1 MRLKHL
7 ELHGFKTF
15 ASRSEFTFPTGIT
28 AVVGPNGS
36 GKSNIADAIRWVLG
50 EQSFST
56 LRAKK
61 TEDLIFAGG
70 EGRARSG
77 MAEAYLTLD
86 NADGLF
92 PIEFS
97 EVTIGRRAYRDG
109 DNEYLLN
116 GNKVRLRDLG
126 ELLAQTGL
134 ARRTYTVMGQG
145 LIDQAL
151 SLRAEERRAL
161 FEEAA
166 GISLYQHKRED
177 ALRRLEETQHNLER
191 VKDILAEIGP
201 RVRQLERQARRSEDY
216 ARLSSEL
223 HEMQRTWFGFQ
234 WARQQAAL
242 RDARESCQAQAV
254 QLEERRAELI
264 ALGERLDVL
273 HRGQIELRSLLLRWQ
288 RESAGVREQAEALQ
302 RQRAVLDERARLL
315 AQHAEDARADVS
327 VLEAHMAALR
337 ERVSQAES
345 DLADMA
351 HRLGAQ
357 AQDIEAAQLALE
369 ERQAQR
375 QSAQQ
380 SITAAQETAR
390 RIESDLADAHSRR
403 KQLDERRAAL
413 SADVEAHRQAV
424 ESLHTTLAARRESL
438 AAIEAES
445 AALHTQTDARRADG
459 VELARQLDAIRARQ
473 VEIDRE
479 SAQALRAEA
488 ELRARYDALRAARAA
503 LAGFDS
509 GARNILSARLPG
521 VRGAIAR
528 LIDVQPGWERAIEA
542 ALGADLQAIL
552 VDAWTQ
558 AEAARQHLSAHQA
571 GGRATLVPLD
581 SLRDQPYELP
591 PLASSGGARR
601 ATDLV
606 ICDAS
611 IRPAIEALLGNFVV
625 VETLA
630 QARDL
635 LPALPP
641 GVNAVAQSGDVLRSS
656 GVIVSVASD
665 MGRAS
670 ASGELMAH
678 EREWRELPERLKA
691 ATERAAAIESK
702 RADESARAEEVTR
715 RQAALAEEARLLD
728 QAIAAQSAARGETV
742 REIES
747 IERDMAWKNELVD
760 RASAELRSL
769 SEREAVLLDEI
780 DAKASALHTQRQ
792 VISHLERQLDSL
804 PVEQHLARLTS
815 LQTAADVSEQLQRGQ
830 ESIVSAHRSALEQ
843 AQAQHD
849 ALLQRIQTIAEEQRR
864 IETQVAALREQ
875 EAGLDAEASA
885 VQQRIDPAEAELR
898 QTDAEHA
905 KAQGEERAARNRLQ
919 EVESRYNLSLM
930 EAARKEDELSHL
942 RVRIDEELGLVQ
954 LELADLTGPQPLPLA
969 PIVTELPA
977 VAELPEALE
986 QDMQRLRAHMRR
998 LGPINPDAQAEYTAE
1013 RERYEFL
1020 NAQSADLA
1028 QAIEQLQH
1036 VVAELDQLMQ
1046 RSFSETFYA
1055 IAEEFKTTFTTLFG
1069 GGSARLVLTDPD
1081 NLTQTGI
1088 DIVARPPGKKQ
1099 QGLALLSGGER
1110 SLTAAALLF
1119 AILRVKPPPFCI
1131 LDETDAA
1138 LDEANVGRFR
1148 DMIRRQSAHTQF
1160 VLITHNRG
1168 TIEAADTIYGVTME
1182 RDSSSRVYS
1191 LRLDEDKIA
1200 A

>member
-15 ASRSEFTFPTGIT
+15 ASRSEFVFPTGIT

-36 GKSNIADAIRWVLG
+36 GKSNIADAVRWVLG
-50 EQSFST
+50 EQSFSM

-61 TEDLIFAGG
+61 TDDLIFAGG

-77 MAEAYLTLD
+77 MAQAYITLD
-86 NADGLF
+86 NSDGLF
-92 PIEFS
+92 PIAFS

-116 GNKVRLRDLG
+116 GSKVRLRDVT

-177 ALRRLEETQHNLER
+177 ALRRLEETQRNLER

-223 HEMQRTWFGFQ
+223 HEMQRTWFGFH
-234 WARQQAAL
+234 WGRLQAGL
-242 RDARESCQAQAV
+242 RDARESCQAQAI
-254 QLEERRAELI
+254 QLEERRVEL
-264 ALGERLDVL
+264 ASLGERLETL
-273 HRGQIELRSLLLRWQ
+273 RRRQIELRSLLLRWQ
-288 RESAGVREQAEALQ
+288 REAAGVREQAEAVQ
-302 RQRAVLDERARLL
+302 RQMAVLAERARLL
-315 AQHAEDARADVS
+315 GQQAEDARADVS
-327 VLEAHMAALR
+327 LLEAQIAAQR
-337 ERVSQAES
+337 ERVSRAES

-351 HRLGAQ
+351 HRIDTQ
-357 AQDIEAAQLALE
+357 AQEIEMARLALE
-369 ERQAQR
+369 ERQMQR

-380 SITAAQETAR
+380 SIAAAQEAVR
-390 RIESDLADAHSRR
+390 RIESGIADANSRR
-403 KQLDERRAAL
+403 TQLDERRDAL
-413 SADVEAHRQAV
+413 SADVEAHRQAAQ
-424 ESLHTTLAARRESL
+424 SLIANLSARREAL

-445 AALHTQTDARRADG
+445 AALHAQTEARRADG
-459 VELARQLDAIRARQ
+459 GELARQLDAIRARQ
-473 VEIDRE
+473 AEIDGE

-488 ELRARYDALRAARAA
+488 ERRARYDALRAARATR
-503 LAGFDS
+503 AGFDS
-509 GARNILSARLPG
+509 GARSILSARLPG

-528 LIDVQPGWERAIEA
+528 LIDVQRGWERAIEA
-542 ALGADLQAIL
+542 ALGTDLQAIL
-552 VDAWTQ
+552 VDAWTE
-558 AEAARQHLSAHQA
+558 AEAAREHLNAQQA

-581 SLRDQPYELP
+581 SLREQHYDLP
-591 PLASSGGARR
+591 PGARR
-601 ATDLV
+601 AIDLV
-606 ICDAS
+606 MCDES
-611 IRPAIEALLGNFVV
+611 IRPAVEALLGHFVA

-630 QARDL
+630 QAREL
-635 LPALPP
+635 LAALPP

-656 GVIVSVASD
+656 GAIVL
-665 MGRAS
+665 GRAS

-678 EREWRELPERLKA
+678 EREWRELPERIKA
-691 ATERAAAIESK
+691 ATDQAAAIELQ
-702 RADESARAEEVTR
+702 RAEESTRAAEVTR
-715 RQAALAEEARLLD
+715 RQAALAEEVRLLG
-728 QAIAAQSAARGETV
+728 QAIAAQSAARGEMA
-742 REIES
+742 RQMES
-747 IERDMAWKNELVD
+747 IEREMAWKNGL
-760 RASAELRSL
+760 AEQAQAEQRGIA
-769 SEREAVLLDEI
+769 EREAALLLEI
-780 DAKASALHTQRQ
+780 DAKAHALDAQRRAAAD
-792 VISHLERQLDSL
+792 LDRQLDNL

-815 LQTAADVSEQLQRGQ
+815 LQTAAAVSEELRQGH
-830 ESIVSAHRSALEQ
+830 ESVLSTHRSALEQ
-843 AQAQHD
+843 AQAHID
-849 ALLQRIQTIAEEQRR
+849 ARLHRIHVIADEQAH
-864 IETQVAALREQ
+864 IETQVAALRDQ
-875 EAGLDAEASA
+875 EAELAAQVSGFQER
-885 VQQRIDPAEAELR
+885 VGPAEAELR
-898 QTDAEHA
+898 QMDAEYA
-905 KAQGEERAARNRLQ
+905 RAESEERAARNRLQ
-919 EVESRYNLSLM
+919 EIESRYNLSLM
-930 EAARKEDELSHL
+930 DAARKEDELSHM
-942 RVRIDEELGLVQ
+942 RARIDEELGLVR

-977 VAELPEALE
+977 VAELPEGLE
-986 QDMQRLRAHMRR
+986 QEMQRLRAHMRR
-998 LGPINPDAQAEYTAE
+998 LGPINPDAQVEYTAE

-1020 NAQSADLA
+1020 NAQSGDLA
-1028 QAIEQLQH
+1028 QAIERLQQ
-1036 VVAELDQLMQ
+1036 VIAELDQLMQ
-1046 RSFSETFYA
+1046 QSFSETFHA

-1088 DIVARPPGKKQ
+1088 DIVPRPPGKKQ

-1138 LDEANVGRFR
+1138 LDEANVSRFR
-1148 DMIRRQSAHTQF
+1148 DMIREQSARTQF

-1191 LRLDEDKIA
+1191 LRLEEDKIIA
-1200 A
+1200 

>member
-15 ASRSEFTFPTGIT
+15 ASRSEFVFPTGIT

-36 GKSNIADAIRWVLG
+36 GKSNLADAVRWVLG

-70 EGRARSG
+70 DGRARSG
-77 MAEAYLTLD
+77 MAEVYITLD
-86 NADGLF
+86 NADGFF

-116 GNKVRLRDLG
+116 GSKVRLRDVT

-134 ARRTYTVMGQG
+134 ARRTYAVIGQG

-177 ALRRLEETQHNLER
+177 ALRRLEETQRNLER

-201 RVRQLERQARRSEDY
+201 RVRQLERQARRAEDY
-216 ARLSSEL
+216 TRLSSEL
-223 HEMQRTWFGFQ
+223 HEMQRTWFGFH
-234 WARQQAAL
+234 WSRLQAGL
-242 RDARESCQAQAV
+242 RDAHESCQAQAA
-254 QLEERRAELI
+254 QLEERRAELAAI
-264 ALGERLDVL
+264 GDRLETL
-273 HRGQIELRSLLLRWQ
+273 RRRQIELRSQLLRWQ
-288 RESAGVREQAEALQ
+288 RESMGVHEQAEALQ
-302 RQRAVLDERARLL
+302 RQIAVLAERARLL
-315 AQHAEDARADVS
+315 AQQAEDARAEIAPLDVQI
-327 VLEAHMAALR
+327 AAQR
-337 ERVSQAES
+337 GRVSRAES
-345 DLADMA
+345 DLAEIAYRIDSQ
-351 HRLGAQ
+351 AQ
-357 AQDIEAAQLALE
+357 AIEAARLALE
-369 ERQAQR
+369 ERQTQR

-380 SITAAQETAR
+380 SIAAAQETVR
-390 RIESDLADAHSRR
+390 RIESDIADAHSRR
-403 KQLDERRAAL
+403 TQLDERRTAL
-413 SADVEAHRQAV
+413 SAEIQTHRQAA
-424 ESLHTTLAARRESL
+424 ESLISNLSVRREALAAN
-438 AAIEAES
+438 EAERD
-445 AALHTQTDARRADG
+445 ALHAQIEARRADG

-473 VEIDRE
+473 AARDGE

-509 GARNILSARLPG
+509 GARSILSARLPG

-528 LIDVQPGWERAIEA
+528 LIDVQRGWERAVEA
-542 ALGADLQAIL
+542 ALGTDLQAIL
-552 VDAWTQ
+552 VDAWTE
-558 AEAARQHLSAHQA
+558 AEAAREHLSAQQT

-581 SLRDQPYELP
+581 SLRDQHYAVP
-591 PLASSGGARR
+591 PGARR
-601 ATDLV
+601 AIDLV
-606 ICDAS
+606 ICDES
-611 IRPAIEALLGNFVV
+611 IRPAVEALLGNFVA

-630 QARDL
+630 QAREL
-635 LPALPP
+635 LEGLPP
-641 GVNAVAQSGDVLRSS
+641 GVNAVTQSGEVLRSS
-656 GVIVSVASD
+656 GAIVL
-665 MGRAS
+665 GRAS
-670 ASGELMAH
+670 VSGELMAH
-678 EREWRELPERLKA
+678 EREWRELPERIKA
-691 ATERAAAIESK
+691 AADRTAAIELR
-702 RADESARAEEVTR
+702 RAEESARAEDVTR
-715 RQAALAEEARLLD
+715 RQTALADEVRLLGE
-728 QAIAAQSAARGETV
+728 ANAAHSAARGEIA

-747 IERDMAWKNELVD
+747 IEREIAWKNGLATQVE
-760 RASAELRSL
+760 AEMRSL
-769 SEREAVLLDEI
+769 AEREAALLHEI
-780 DAKASALHTQRQ
+780 ETKAQALDAQQQAAAELD
-792 VISHLERQLDSL
+792 RQLDSL
-804 PVEQHLARLTS
+804 PIEQHLARLTS
-815 LQTAADVSEQLQRGQ
+815 LQAEAAVSEQLRQGH
-830 ESIVSAHRSALEQ
+830 ESVVLTHQAALEQ
-843 AQAQHD
+843 AEAQINTR
-849 ALLQRIQTIAEEQRR
+849 LQRIHAIAEEQAH

-875 EAGLDAEASA
+875 EAGLAAQVSAFQEYAE
-885 VQQRIDPAEAELR
+885 PAEAELR
-898 QTDAEHA
+898 QMDADYVRAES
-905 KAQGEERAARNRLQ
+905 EERGARNRLQ
-919 EVESRYNLSLM
+919 EIESRYNLSLM
-930 EAARKEDELSHL
+930 DAARKEDELNHM
-942 RVRIDEELGLVQ
+942 RARIDEELGLVR

-969 PIVTELPA
+969 PIVTELPV
-977 VAELPEALE
+977 VAELPEGLE
-986 QDMQRLRAHMRR
+986 QELQRLRAQIRR
-998 LGPINPDAQAEYTAE
+998 LGPINPDAQAEYNAE

-1028 QAIEQLQH
+1028 QAIEQLHQ
-1036 VVAELDQLMQ
+1036 VIAELDQLMQ
-1046 RSFSETFYA
+1046 RSFSETFIA
-1055 IAEEFKTTFTTLFG
+1055 IAGEFQATFTTLFG

-1081 NLTQTGI
+1081 NLTETGI
-1088 DIVARPPGKKQ
+1088 DIIARPPGKKQ

-1148 DMIRRQSAHTQF
+1148 DMIHALGAHTQF

-1168 TIEAADTIYGVTME
+1168 TIEAADTIYGVTLE

-1191 LRLDEDKIA
+1191 LKLEGDRVA